1 MHEGIYVI
9 YGKMKKVSH
18 PLKAKIKQC
27 PPFRRIEQFPAIQ
40 ANQTISRH
48 SGGKWARS
56 SKL

>member
-40 ANQTISRH
+40 AGNGH
-48 SGGKWARS
+48 AVPNYKKG
-56 SKL
+56 